1 MWKEDHGLKH
11 FFNTSGSSD
20 LSPIEN
26 CWRAVKQYIRANYR
40 LGSDM
45 GLLII
50 EGWRRIKRETI
61 NKLVDS
67 MVVRMQDVLAG
78 EGQMTGW

>member
-1 MWKEDHGLKH
+1 
-11 FFNTSGSSD
+11 
-20 LSPIEN
+20 
-26 CWRAVKQYIRANYR
+26 
-40 LGSDM
+40 M